1 MVTEAAVKKAM
12 KKATEPA
19 TGITLFDLG
28 FIDDVKI
35 VKDSVFITVVPHC
48 NCPFMPILLEDLYRV
63 TSEVPGVESVEI
75 EVNWEAQWHKG
86 RMTVEGKKLLGICS
100 D

>member
-1 MVTEAAVKKAM
+1 MVTEAAVVQAM

-28 FIDDVKI
+28 FIDDVRI
-35 VKDSVFITVVPHC
+35 EEDTVFIIVVPHC

-63 TSEVPGVESVEI
+63 TSDVPGVESVEI
-75 EVNWEAQWHKG
+75 EVNWEAKWHQG
-86 RMTVEGKKLLGICS
+86 RMTVEGKKHLGIVAK
-100 D
+100 

>member
-1 MVTEAAVKKAM
+1 MVKEEAVLKAM

-35 VKDSVFITVVPHC
+35 VEDSVFITVVPHC
-48 NCPFMPILLEDLYRV
+48 NCPFMPIILEDLYKA
-63 TSEVPGVESVEI
+63 TSDVPGVKSVEI
-75 EVNWEAQWHKG
+75 EVNWEAKWHKG
-86 RMTVEGKKLLGICS
+86 RMTDEGKKLLGICS
-100 D
+100 H